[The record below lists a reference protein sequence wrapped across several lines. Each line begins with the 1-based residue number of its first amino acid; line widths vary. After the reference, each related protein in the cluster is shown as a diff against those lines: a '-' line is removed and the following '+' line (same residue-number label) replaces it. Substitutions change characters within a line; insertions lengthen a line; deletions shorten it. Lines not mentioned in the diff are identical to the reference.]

1 MQPLTTSQT
10 SRRQVAGS
18 STSAVALGSTPFG
31 FADASADTDS
41 IRSLHAAFDAGIN
54 VVDTA
59 LCYTSLD
66 EPQHAE
72 RVIAEALR
80 TSPHEVFVATKG
92 GHWRNERGEFPVD
105 GRPETLRRHCELSLK
120 VLGTDSVWLYYLHW
134 PDPEV
139 PIEESTGA
147 LADLQSEGKIRHI
160 GLSNVDVRQL
170 ARARTVTGIA
180 AVQNPFSLLNG
191 GDQDVLDECTS
202 SDISFFAYGA
212 LGGPGQAKQLGD
224 LLPATGKVAA
234 ARDASPQRVALAWLL
249 AQSPSLIALV
259 GASSP
264 ATIHDALAAAELQL
278 DDAELTHLDRARE
291 NR

>member
-1 MQPLTTSQT
+1 
-10 SRRQVAGS
+10 
-18 STSAVALGSTPFG
+18 VALGSTPFG
-31 FADASADTDS
+31 FAQATADADS

-59 LCYTSLD
+59 LCYTSLE

-80 TSPHEVFVATKG
+80 TSAHEVLVATKG

-120 VLGTDSVWLYYLHW
+120 VLGTESIWLYYLHW
-134 PDPEV
+134 PDPQV

-147 LADLQSEGKIRHI
+147 LADLQSEGKIAHI

-170 ARARTVTGIA
+170 ARARSVAAIA
-180 AVQNPFSLLNG
+180 AVQNPFSLLNR
-191 GDQDVLDECTS
+191 GDRDVLDVCTS
-202 SDISFFAYGA
+202 NEISFFAYGA
-212 LGGPGQAKQLGD
+212 LGGPGQAKQLGE
-224 LLPATGKVAA
+224 LLPAAGKVAA
-234 ARDASPQRVALAWLL
+234 AREASPQRVALAWLL
-249 AQSPSLIALV
+249 AQSPSLVALV

-264 ATIHDALAAAELQL
+264 ATIHDALAAADLHL
-278 DDAELTHLDRARE
+278 DDAQLALLDRARE
-291 NR
+291 VASW